1 VQEKFPTPHAGKI
14 SRNSVEPALP
24 DTAHARIRITQDGLN
39 HFAGAMTRVSL
50 CDAPESLQRA
60 AQGVASMGEFKAW
73 GLNELPGVG
82 AGQTI
87 FTARCKFGKV

>member
-73 GLNELPGVG
+73 GFEWRTWLTCESDFNP
-82 AGQTI
+82 AKSS
-87 FTARCKFGKV
+87 AR